1 MYISLNEALTMH
13 ARMGLARFGS
23 RGAKKRAISTAHRL
37 RRKGDDAGAVVWERV
52 AAEIDRA
59 DSSRAARSERGLRL
73 FPALGTTAEHAA

>member
-1 MYISLNEALTMH
+1 MYISLDEAITMH

-37 RRKGDDAGAVVWERV
+37 RRKGDDAGAAVWGRV

-59 DSSRAARSERGLRL
+59 DPKRAGRSRRGLRL
-73 FPALGTTAEHAA
+73 FPVMRSTADHAA